1 MSQPGAATLNLGE
14 QRLHLKESSG
24 GNTVE
29 VPAETFLA
37 HYANLLHSQRDT
49 DDLVSH
55 IETGLKATPE
65 DQKPQTLS
73 RNGWTATNFIG
84 PNEDTVFKGLAGVA
98 EEIYTHCQTWNET
111 KQHPK
116 LQQRTTR
123 LICQPNHTTA
133 SEVRGGSMKTD
144 ARFILNEIGD
154 DVHVPTSAAVAP
166 AEFKTRMNPKN
177 QIDNESK
184 VLGAVGHILYNDP
197 CRRFVIAFTIEDRMM
212 RFWYFSRSH
221 IAVTAQFDYHANPRL
236 FIRFVIYMTFASL
249 EDLGYDPTVQ
259 RIHVSE
265 EDIQYRFTVG
275 DKVYQT
281 IRIIHELNLDIV
293 TRATR
298 VWEVIELDSEDM
310 PIGES
315 QVLKDVWLY
324 FDATPESDIYN
335 EIFAALRQLDA
346 DGSVSESERPPP
358 LQQGSSLEEDAK
370 RYFMNIISD
379 SVVTVNGRADEAREP
394 PTGYTEF
401 FYTELDEEQVAMDAV
416 IVAAQRGDVDGCTP
430 KPKTNKAYVYPHK
443 ARIHRQVIF
452 LEVCETLYKVFS
464 YSKFALGLAQLVHGL
479 AYLRLAGFV
488 HRDISPGN
496 CLIYEGQMKISDL
509 EYARKYI
516 SQGKNITPLTGTPG
530 FMAVEYQRGQYMFQ
544 VGGGRKANL
553 DLYSR
558 KTPSTI
564 RFQFNFL
571 HDLEIP
577 YENRGRRPTRQYPS
591 PSPQTL

>member
-1 MSQPGAATLNLGE
+1 
-14 QRLHLKESSG
+14 
-24 GNTVE
+24 
-29 VPAETFLA
+29 
-37 HYANLLHSQRDT
+37 
-49 DDLVSH
+49 
-55 IETGLKATPE
+55 
-65 DQKPQTLS
+65 
-73 RNGWTATNFIG
+73 
-84 PNEDTVFKGLAGVA
+84 
-98 EEIYTHCQTWNET
+98 
-111 KQHPK
+111 
-116 LQQRTTR
+116 
-123 LICQPNHTTA
+123 
-133 SEVRGGSMKTD
+133 
-144 ARFILNEIGD
+144 
-154 DVHVPTSAAVAP
+154 
-166 AEFKTRMNPKN
+166 
-177 QIDNESK
+177 
-184 VLGAVGHILYNDP
+184 
-197 CRRFVIAFTIEDRMM
+197 
-212 RFWYFSRSH
+212 
-221 IAVTAQFDYHANPRL
+221 
-236 FIRFVIYMTFASL
+236 MTFASL

-443 ARIHRQVIF
+443 ARIHRRVIF

-464 YSKFALGLAQLVHGL
+464 YSKFALGLAQLVHGT
-479 AYLRLAGFV
+479 
-488 HRDISPGN
+488 S
-496 CLIYEGQMKISDL
+496 
-509 EYARKYI
+509 
-516 SQGKNITPLTGTPG
+516 
-530 FMAVEYQRGQYMFQ
+530 
-544 VGGGRKANL
+544 
-553 DLYSR
+553 
-558 KTPSTI
+558 ST
-564 RFQFNFL
+564 FHFFL
-571 HDLEIP
+571 W
-577 YENRGRRPTRQYPS
+577 S
-591 PSPQTL
+591 